1 MEVKNGSVE
10 EKIINASFHILEKEG
25 FSGATTKKIANQAGV
40 SEVTLFRKFESKE
53 KLISIAKEHY
63 SDRFIEKLD
72 QIFDYTPEMST
83 EEYLT
88 QSFNRTVNLT
98 DNEMTILKVGMEE
111 VRDIPTDKKVFLR
124 ISETIIRKLSEF
136 FSLKIKQKE
145 IREINPDILAL
156 NMFSILFESIILWKV
171 YGKQPKYKIEK
182 YTEDF
187 LDIILNGIKSD
198 NK

>member
-40 SEVTLFRKFESKE
+40 SEVTLFRKFKNKE
-53 KLISIAKEHY
+53 KLINIAKEHY
-63 SDRFIEKLD
+63 SERFIEKLSE
-72 QIFDYTPEMST
+72 IFDYTPEMEV

-88 QSFNRTVNLT
+88 RSFERTVNLT
-98 DNEMTILKVGMEE
+98 DKEMTILKVGIEE
-111 VRDIPTDKKVFLR
+111 VRDIPSEKKVFLR
-124 ISETIIRKLSEF
+124 ISETIINKLSEF
-136 FSLKIKQKE
+136 FSLKIRQNE
-145 IREINPDILAL
+145 IRDINPDILAL
-156 NMFSILFESIILWKV
+156 NMFSILFESMILWKI
-171 YGKQPKYKIEK
+171 YGKKPKYSIEK

>member
-63 SDRFIEKLD
+63 SDRFIDKLN

-124 ISETIIRKLSEF
+124 ISETIIRKLSKF

>member
-10 EKIINASFHILEKEG
+10 ERIINASFHILEKEG
-25 FSGATTKKIANQAGV
+25 FSGATTKKIAKKAGV
-40 SEVTLFRKFESKE
+40 SEVTLFRKFENKE
-53 KLISIAKEHY
+53 TLINIAKEQY
-63 SDRFIEKLD
+63 SNNFIEKIED
-72 QIFDYTPEMST
+72 IFQYRHEISV

-88 QSFNRTVNLT
+88 NCFNEIVNLT
-98 DNEMTILKVGMEE
+98 DNELTILKVGMEE
-111 VRDIPTDKKVFLR
+111 VRDIPADKKVFLK
-124 ISETIIRKLSEF
+124 ISETIIGKLSEF
-136 FSLKIKQKE
+136 FSLKIKQNE
-145 IREINPDILAL
+145 IRNINPDILAL

-171 YGKQPKYKIEK
+171 YGKQHKYSIDK

>member
-10 EKIINASFHILEKEG
+10 ERIINASFHILEKEG
-25 FSGATTKKIANQAGV
+25 FSGATTKKIAEKAGV

-63 SDRFIEKLD
+63 STDFIEKLTE
-72 QIFDYTPEMST
+72 IFQYTPEISV

-88 QSFNRTVNLT
+88 QCFNKLVNLT
-98 DNEMTILKVGMEE
+98 DNELTILKVGMEE

-124 ISETIIRKLSEF
+124 ISETIIDELTKF
-136 FSLKIKQKE
+136 FSLKIEQKE
-145 IREINPDILAL
+145 LREINPSILAL
-156 NMFSILFESIILWKV
+156 NMFSIMFESIILWKV
-171 YGKQPKYKIEK
+171 YGKQPKYNIDR

>member
-10 EKIINASFHILEKEG
+10 ERIINASFHILEKEG
-25 FSGATTKKIANQAGV
+25 FSGATTKKIAEKAGV

-63 SDRFIEKLD
+63 ITDFIEKLTE
-72 QIFDYTPEMST
+72 IFQYTPEISV

-88 QSFNRTVNLT
+88 QCFNKLVNLT
-98 DNEMTILKVGMEE
+98 DNELTILKVGMEE

-124 ISETIIRKLSEF
+124 ISETIIDELTKF
-136 FSLKIKQKE
+136 FSLKIEQKE
-145 IREINPDILAL
+145 LREINPSILAL
-156 NMFSILFESIILWKV
+156 NMFSIMFESIILWKV
-171 YGKQPKYKIEK
+171 YGKQPKYNIDR

>member
-63 SDRFIEKLD
+63 RDRFIEKLN

-124 ISETIIRKLSEF
+124 ISETIIRKLSKF

>member
-63 SDRFIEKLD
+63 SDRFIEKLN

-124 ISETIIRKLSEF
+124 ISETIIRKLNEF

-182 YTEDF
+182 YIEDF

>member
-10 EKIINASFHILEKEG
+10 ERIINASFHILEKEG
-25 FSGATTKKIANQAGV
+25 FSGATTKKIAEKAGV

-53 KLISIAKEHY
+53 KLISIVKEHY
-63 SDRFIEKLD
+63 STDFIEKLTE
-72 QIFDYTPEMST
+72 IFQYTPEISV

-88 QSFNRTVNLT
+88 QCFNKLVNLT
-98 DNEMTILKVGMEE
+98 DNELTILKVGMEE

-124 ISETIIRKLSEF
+124 ISETIIDELTKF
-136 FSLKIKQKE
+136 FSLKIEQKE
-145 IREINPDILAL
+145 LREINPSILAL
-156 NMFSILFESIILWKV
+156 NMFSIMFESIILWKV
-171 YGKQPKYKIEK
+171 YGKQPKYNIDR

>member
-1 MEVKNGSVE
+1 MEVKNGSIE
-10 EKIINASFHILEKEG
+10 ERIINASFHILEKEG
-25 FSGATTKKIANQAGV
+25 FSGATTKKIAKKSGV
-40 SEVTLFRKFESKE
+40 SEVTLFRKFENKE
-53 KLISIAKEHY
+53 TLINIAKEKY
-63 SDRFIEKLD
+63 SNNFIEKIKD
-72 QIFDYTPEMST
+72 IFQYTPEISV

-88 QSFNRTVNLT
+88 NCFNKIVNLT
-98 DNEMTILKVGMEE
+98 DNELTILKVGMEE

-124 ISETIIRKLSEF
+124 ISETIIGKLNEF
-136 FSLKIKQKE
+136 FSMKIRQNE
-145 IREINPDILAL
+145 IRNINPEILAL

-171 YGKQPKYKIEK
+171 YGKQPKYSIDK